1 MLNIKLREAES
12 AQAKMRQ
19 ESASL
24 RKDLQSLQSSIPP
37 EMADKISGLLKKMA
51 HDALDSMDEH
61 IKVRQ
66 KHNMGQ
72 IA

>member
-37 EMADKISGLLKKMA
+37 EMAEKISFLLKKMA
-51 HDALDSMDEH
+51 KDGLDNMD
-61 IKVRQ
+61 
-66 KHNMGQ
+66 
-72 IA
+72 